1 MFISDLNMPNAYRT
15 FLKSHINY
23 ILCHMHFHVF
33 LEASF
38 FFYLRFV
45 SRTFTNHRTA
55 REGGGHFI
63 NSSLPLL
70 TASQALRTQPGDYC
84 RGLAHR
90 CTYLAAGIELGT
102 FGFSAQVANTKLRVL
117 GSFFVIDIVLV
128 FFFVNF
134 EHISQLFLVFLL
146 TFNKKLNASQEK

>member
-55 REGGGHFI
+55 REGEGISLIPHYHFY
-63 NSSLPLL
+63 PLHRHLELSRAITVEGQL
-70 TASQALRTQPGDYC
+70 TAAHTWQP
-84 RGLAHR
+84 
-90 CTYLAAGIELGT
+90 E
-102 FGFSAQVANTKLRVL
+102 SNWEP
-117 GSFFVIDIVLV
+117 LV
-128 FFFVNF
+128 FERKSLTLSYAFL
-134 EHISQLFLVFLL
+134 EASLSLTLFWCFFLL
-146 TFNKKLNASQEK
+146 TLNIFHNFFQCFY

>member
-23 ILCHMHFHVF
+23 ILCHMHFHVS

-55 REGGGHFI
+55 REGGGHSI

-70 TASQALRTQPGDYC
+70 PASQALRTQPGDYC

-102 FGFSAQVANTKLRVL
+102 FGFRAQVANTKLRVL
-117 GSFFVIDIVLV
+117 GSFFVTDIVLV
-128 FFFVNF
+128 F
-134 EHISQLFLVFLL
+134 LLL
-146 TFNKKLNASQEK
+146 TLNIFHNFFQCFY